1 MDVYRIS
8 KCAYINDLSGTG
20 ARLYGGRW
28 NSKGHS
34 IVYTAGSRALAAL
47 EVLVHIPLK
56 NIIQDFCIAAIHI
69 PDNIGIK
76 TLTPEELP
84 ANWQSLT
91 PLPELQCI
99 GDEWIE
105 TAKYPVLKI
114 PSVIIADEY
123 NFLINPEHPEAAE
136 ILVRKT
142 QPFQFD
148 QRLGRS

>member
-69 PDNIGIK
+69 PDNIAIR
-76 TLTPEELP
+76 TLTEKDLP
-84 ANWQSLT
+84 AKWQSLA

-99 GDEWIE
+99 GDEWIA
-105 TAKYPVLKI
+105 TSKYAVLKI
-114 PSVIIADEY
+114 PSVVIADEFNY
-123 NFLINPEHPEAAE
+123 LINPEHPEAQGIIVSE
-136 ILVRKT
+136 TK
-142 QPFQFD
+142 PFVFD
-148 QRLGRS
+148 QRLSKS